1 MARTYNEMFVSV
13 RNALREIEA
22 GQSALEARILLSSA
36 SGKSKEELTR
46 DMPLQISDEVES
58 RAESMLRRR
67 KRGEPLAYITG
78 EWEFYG
84 MPIKVTRDV
93 LIPRVDT
100 EVVAGVAIGEA
111 LKLGPGARVLDLC
124 CGSGCIGIALA
135 ANAPNIKVTMADI
148 SKEALN
154 IAKSNVKLNGLSG
167 RIACVE
173 ADVLKGPRPYLGTFD
188 MIVSNP
194 PYIPTDDIELLDKS
208 VNWYE
213 PKGALDGG
221 SDGMEYFR
229 NITLMWKKVIKPGGC
244 MVLECGHRQHK
255 LVEYLLKVN
264 GFEDIE
270 ITKDS
275 GDIERVAVGRL
286 PK

>member
-1 MARTYNEMFVSV
+1 MFVSV

-22 GQSALEARILLSSA
+22 GQSSLEARILLSSA
-36 SGKSKEELTR
+36 SGKNKEELTR
-46 DMPLQISDEVES
+46 DMPMQISDEVES
-58 RAESMLRRR
+58 KAESMMRRR
-67 KRGEPLAYITG
+67 RRGEPLAYITG

-84 MPIKVTRDV
+84 LPIKVTRDV
-93 LIPRVDT
+93 LIPRADT
-100 EVVAGVAIGEA
+100 EVTAGVVIGEA
-111 LKLGPGARVLDLC
+111 LKLNPGSRVLDLC

-135 ANAPNIKVTMADI
+135 ANAPNVKITMADI

-154 IAKSNVKLNGLSG
+154 VAKSNVTLNGLSG

-194 PYIPTDDIELLDKS
+194 PYIPTGDIESLDKS
-208 VNWYE
+208 VSWYE
-213 PKGALDGG
+213 PVLALDGG

-229 NITLMWKKVIKPGGC
+229 NIAFLWKRIIKPGGC
-244 MVLECGHRQHK
+244 LILECGDKQSK

-270 ITKDS
+270 IINDS

-286 PK
+286 PNDNTGGN